1 MWGGAATRA
10 KPAWARAEAVS
21 VGNFALE
28 QTLGSC
34 PGFRRKPA
42 EPKLKAQ
49 AKPSPRPKPKP
60 RAQSPTPELE
70 LELELELEPEPEPV
84 P

>member
-21 VGNFALE
+21 VGNFGLE

-49 AKPSPRPKPKP
+49 AKPQAQAQAQ
-60 RAQSPTPELE
+60 AQSPTPALE
-70 LELELELEPEPEPV
+70 LEIELEPEPV